1 MKRIQRYAARH
12 ASAMLAVCAG
22 VFAVILK
29 PLYNSPELPEELK

>member
-1 MKRIQRYAARH
+1 MKRFAARH
-12 ASAMLAVCAG
+12 ASAVLAVCAS